1 MGGGGGG
8 GGGSRFPEKLWKTKW
23 SPFQSLIL
31 SGRTFQREGATYLK
45 TRWPCHFVLESIPGP
60 GKVNEELTE
69 KVEDEGPAV
78 LRVDAA
84 QVTRYEEGDDARQT
98 EARVGARGQLGFLEL
113 WRPLGP
119 QRLDGR
125 VHHAL
130 CLAQNT
136 ANQQT
141 RELISAR
148 NT

>member
-1 MGGGGGG
+1 M
-8 GGGSRFPEKLWKTKW
+8 
-23 SPFQSLIL
+23 IL
-31 SGRTFQREGATYLK
+31 SGRTFQTEGATYLK
-45 TRWPCHFVLESIPGP
+45 TRWPCHFALESVPGP
-60 GKVNEELTE
+60 GQVNEELTE

-78 LRVDAA
+78 FRVDAA

-125 VHHAL
+125 LYHAL